1 MKTLSIIHRIIRQ
14 TINDKRSL
22 GLILVVPIFLFTL
35 IFFLLGDSDY
45 KASIAVNSIP
55 NLLIEKLEEQNVTI
69 ARLEQEQGWE
79 AVRDNKIDAYLY
91 QENGTMIL
99 LLESSDAVKSG
110 VIQKAMQNAMKEFN
124 PVGLMKTELIYG
136 KSDDT
141 MFNSLGF
148 VLLGVI
154 SFFLIFILAGI
165 SFVRERT
172 NQTMERLMIT
182 PVKRWQVVLGYTFGF
197 GIFAM
202 LQSVILLC
210 FDKWV
215 LHLTISGSLIA
226 AGFVMI
232 LMSMTAVCIGAFCS
246 IFANNE
252 FQMMQFIPV
261 IVIPQIFFSG
271 LISLDTLPYHL
282 GLLAKVM
289 PVYYACHAL
298 KEITIKGAGFAE
310 VMPEIL
316 ALLIFIGLFF
326 VLNIF
331 ALKKYRRI

>member
-1 MKTLSIIHRIIRQ
+1 MKTLFIIKRIIRQ
-14 TINDKRSL
+14 TVNDKRSL
-22 GLILVVPIFLFTL
+22 GLILIVPLFLFTL

-45 KASIAVNSIP
+45 KASIAESGMMAP
-55 NLLIEKLEEQNVTI
+55 FIEKIEAEAVAVETMGLEE
-69 ARLEQEQGWE
+69 GKE
-79 AVRDNKIDAYLY
+79 AVKAKEIDALLY
-91 QENGTMIL
+91 KDGNETVL
-99 LLESSDAVKSG
+99 LLETSDAVKSG
-110 VIQKAMQNAMKEFN
+110 VIQKAIQKAMSQMKETA
-124 PVGLMKTELIYG
+124 VMRTEFIYG
-136 KSDDT
+136 KSDDN

-154 SFFLIFILAGI
+154 SFFLIFIIAGI

-182 PVKRWQVVLGYTFGF
+182 PVKRWQVVLGYTLGF
-197 GIFAM
+197 GVFAT
-202 LQSVILLC
+202 LQSILLLC
-210 FDKWV
+210 YVRWV
-215 LHLTISGSLIA
+215 LQMSITGSILA

-261 IVIPQIFFSG
+261 VVIPQIFFSG

-282 GLLAKVM
+282 GILSKVM
-289 PVYYACHAL
+289 PVYYACNAL
-298 KEITIKGAGFAE
+298 KDITIKGADLSG
-310 VMPEIL
+310 VIPDVL
-316 ALLIFIGLFF
+316 ALLVFIGLFF